1 MKKLLALLLIFALV
15 FTLAACGGG
24 NNAPD
29 PEEVALEAYA
39 DILQRLSFE
48 DGENGA
54 YDIDFT
60 IEMDMSFMGE
70 DVTSVSTGNIR
81 MIIDGETVEMFM
93 LMEMDMSEMGAPNS
107 IMEMYMLVEGDQ
119 LVDMSVVVDGMDLS
133 DMLPEDMLE
142 DMFGDVMDDTVSV
155 PDFEDEALEWV
166 EINEIDGNTEIRMLL
181 DGDSL
186 GAFVAES
193 MEAQLADLAEMD
205 GLELVYGFEDV
216 LIVILLDSEDN
227 PLSMTME
234 MDMNIVF
241 HTDDPML
248 AELDGEEMS
257 MRTVSI
263 FTFNGFGDSVQI
275 ERV

>member
-1 MKKLLALLLIFALV
+1 MKKLLALLLVFALL
-15 FTLAACGGG
+15 FTLTACGGSG
-24 NNAPD
+24 PD

-70 DVTSVSTGNIR
+70 DVSSVSNGNIR
-81 MIIDGETVEMFM
+81 MIIDGEIVEMFM
-93 LMEMDMSEMGAPNS
+93 LMDMDMSELGAPNS
-107 IMEMYMLVEGDQ
+107 IMEMYMLVDGDQ
-119 LVDMSVVVDGMDLS
+119 LLDMSVIVDGMDLS
-133 DMLPEDMLE
+133 DMFPEDMLE

-155 PDFEDEALEWV
+155 PDFEKEALEWV

-186 GAFVAES
+186 GAFIAES
-193 MEAQLADLAEMD
+193 MEAQLADLTEMD

-216 LIVILLDSEDN
+216 LIIILLDSEDN

-234 MDMNIVF
+234 MDMSIVF
-241 HTDDPML
+241 HTDVPML
-248 AELDGEEMS
+248 AELDGEKMS
-257 MRTVSI
+257 MRTVST
-263 FTFNGFGDSVQI
+263 FTFNGFGESVQI